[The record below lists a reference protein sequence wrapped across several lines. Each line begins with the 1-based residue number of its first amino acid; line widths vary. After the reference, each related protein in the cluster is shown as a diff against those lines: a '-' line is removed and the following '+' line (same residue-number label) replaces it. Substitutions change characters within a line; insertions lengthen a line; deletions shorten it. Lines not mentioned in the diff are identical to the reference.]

1 MDDVKVPA
9 TAERI
14 KTLFARLMYITV
26 MCATM
31 LAGWFCM
38 GLIVT
43 SEENSRK
50 QAESTKSADY
60 ADFVRLFEIPATDVA
75 GKDPE
80 SDILMVKVR
89 EARIKA
95 KLLSVAQ
102 DLAKKHEELKRL
114 RNDVD
119 EHTNIEVRV
128 KKISA
133 LKQDIEARQEEF
145 MRHAQLASR
154 FSRTPSYYDDLFKH
168 CQERGSATSWPWVIE
183 KIKSVG
189 SFPLF

>member
-38 GLIVT
+38 GIIVT

-60 ADFVRLFEIPATDVA
+60 AEFVRLFEIPATPVA
-75 GKDPE
+75 DKDPE
-80 SDILMVKVR
+80 SDMLAIKIR
-89 EARIKA
+89 EAKIKG
-95 KLLSVAQ
+95 KLLAISQ
-102 DLAKKHEELKRL
+102 DLVTKHEQLKSL

-119 EHTNIEVRV
+119 ENTNIEEQV

-133 LKQDIEARQEEF
+133 LKQDIQTRQNEFLGHAR
-145 MRHAQLASR
+145 LASR
-154 FSRTPSYYDDLFKH
+154 FSGFPSDYGDISRH
-168 CQERGSATSWPWVIE
+168 CQERGNATSWPWVIE